1 MTLYLAVT
9 ADKYELPVYVAD
21 SRKEMAEWYGVSG
34 DWITT
39 AICNYNRVWGKNPNR
54 KRKLNCPDKTLFMR
68 VEVDD
73 WGGDEH
79 AINT

>member
-9 ADKYELPVYVAD
+9 ADKYELPLFVAD

-39 AICNYNRVWGKNPNR
+39 AICNYNRAWGRNPNR
-54 KRKLNCPDKTLFMR
+54 IRKRSVAGATLFLR

-73 WGGDEH
+73 
-79 AINT
+79 